1 MHEFTPEVEALAK
14 EVLAYSLER
23 LKSDPPLDGPR
34 TAEDLF
40 NEVGNTI
47 TAKGLGGAK
56 ALEVFTEVLA
66 KACIST
72 DHPRNLA
79 FIPSAP
85 SEFANLFDLV
95 VGASALYGGS
105 WQEGAGAVFAENQ
118 ALRWLSDLAGLPE
131 SAGGVFVQGG
141 TIGNLSAL
149 VVARAEARK
158 KYPDTTRFAV
168 ACSAEA
174 HSSIAG
180 AASVMDVDV
189 LKIETDAN
197 GKLQGEAVGAAI
209 DQWDISRTNQE
220 SVREFFRAAPGG
232 VRTTEAFLATGRYP
246 SLDLDRAEGVIRS
259 ATTPFSKDGGLAVLT
274 GNLAIDGCIVKTA
287 GVDDSILVFSGPARV
302 FESQNAAVNAILAKE
317 IKPGDVLVI
326 RYEGPKGG
334 PGMQEMLYPTSYLKS
349 MGLGKA
355 CALVTD
361 GRFSGGTSGLSIG
374 HVSPEAAGGGV
385 IGLVHEGDMVD
396 IDIPKRSISLRVS
409 DAVLATRRAA
419 QDAAGWKPAKT
430 RSRKVSTALKAYALF
445 ASSADKGAVRVL
457 VASPAARRLLVMRAD
472 VDPSYRTPKRRDGQ

>member
-14 EVLAYSLER
+14 EILAYSLER

-47 TAKGLGGAK
+47 TAKGLGGQK

-118 ALRWLSDLAGLPE
+118 ALRWLSDLAGLPQ

-158 KYPDTTRFAV
+158 KYPDAKRFAI

-180 AASVMDVDV
+180 AANVMDVEV
-189 LKIETDAN
+189 LKIATDAN
-197 GKLQGEAVGAAI
+197 GKLQGDAVGKAI
-209 DQWDISRTNQE
+209 DKLHSSSDTRVFAVVATSGTTNLGIIDNLE
-220 SVREFFRAAPGG
+220 SVGNAAH
-232 VRTTEAFLATGRYP
+232 
-246 SLDLDRAEGVIRS
+246 DRDIWFHV
-259 ATTPFSKDGGLAVLT
+259 DGAYGLAALCAPSVRPLFK
-274 GNLAIDGCIVKTA
+274 GVEMADSFIVDPHKWLFA
-287 GVDDSILVFSGPARV
+287 PFD
-302 FESQNAAVNAILAKE
+302 
-317 IKPGDVLVI
+317 
-326 RYEGPKGG
+326 
-334 PGMQEMLYPTSYLKS
+334 
-349 MGLGKA
+349 A
-355 CALVTD
+355 CALVYRNPKLAKDVHTQHASYLETLHD
-361 GRFSGGTSGLSIG
+361 DSWSPSDYAIHLTRRVRGLPFWFSLAAHGVDAYTESMEQSLTVAKQAAELVKNHPNLELLREPELSIVAFTHKG
-374 HVSPEAAGGGV
+374 WEKSDSQKWSDKLLADQ
-385 IGLVHEGDMVD
+385 IGFIPPSSHEGQPILRFAIVNPWTKISD
-396 IDIPKRSISLRVS
+396 IEII
-409 DAVLATRRAA
+409 LAT
-419 QDAAGWKPAKT
+419 
-430 RSRKVSTALKAYALF
+430 L
-445 ASSADKGAVRVL
+445 
-457 VASPAARRLLVMRAD
+457 
-472 VDPSYRTPKRRDGQ
+472 